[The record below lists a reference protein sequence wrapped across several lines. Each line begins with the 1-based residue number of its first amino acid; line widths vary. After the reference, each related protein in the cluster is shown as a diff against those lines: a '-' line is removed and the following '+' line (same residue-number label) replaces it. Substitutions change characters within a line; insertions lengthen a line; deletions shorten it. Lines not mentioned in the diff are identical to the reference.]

1 MPTRTS
7 WVVKIIQV
15 VALKEKVDKELML
28 IIKSS
33 RQLNR
38 DYQEVGYETTL
49 DSKKMIAFNNFNFM

>member
-38 DYQEVGYETTL
+38 DYLEVGYETTL
-49 DSKKMIAFNNFNFM
+49 DS